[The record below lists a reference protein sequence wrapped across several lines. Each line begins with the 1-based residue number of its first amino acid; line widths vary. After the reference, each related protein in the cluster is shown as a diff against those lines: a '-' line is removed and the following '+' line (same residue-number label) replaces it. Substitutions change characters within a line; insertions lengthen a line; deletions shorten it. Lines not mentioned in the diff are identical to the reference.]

1 MRSPVSRSAER
12 GVTMLVV
19 LVLMSVMLLGAL
31 ALARLTEVGT
41 LATGN
46 MAYHEAA
53 MQASEVGVNTAFVA
67 VQGIA
72 NEDTSVGAWY
82 SSTEMAKDSNGL
94 PAVNWDAA
102 PLVTVGTMNVR
113 YYVERACTVTPVVYA
128 LRQCLV
134 KQIPQPKSRV
144 AGVEELDPPNSKQY
158 RITVRVT
165 DQKGTQTFVQSLV
178 TKG

>member
-1 MRSPVSRSAER
+1 
-12 GVTMLVV
+12 MLVV

-31 ALARLTEVGT
+31 ALARLTEVST

-46 MAYHEAA
+46 MAYHETA
-53 MQASEVGVNTAFVA
+53 MQASEIGINTAFAA
-67 VQGIA
+67 VRAIA
-72 NEDTSVGAWY
+72 NEDTSLAGWY
-82 SSTEMAKDSNGL
+82 WATEQAKDSNGV
-94 PAVNWDAA
+94 PNVDWTAA
-102 PLVTVGTMNVR
+102 PQITVGAMTVR
-113 YYVERACTVTPVVYA
+113 YVAERACTVTPVIYP

-144 AGVEELDPPNSKQY
+144 AGAEELDPPNSKQY

>member
-1 MRSPVSRSAER
+1 
-12 GVTMLVV
+12 MLVV

-31 ALARLTEVGT
+31 ALARLTEVST

-53 MQASEVGVNTAFVA
+53 MQASEVGINTAFAA
-67 VQGIA
+67 VRAIA
-72 NEDTSVGAWY
+72 TEDTSLAGWY
-82 SSTEMAKDSNGL
+82 WSTEQAKDSNGL
-94 PAVNWDAA
+94 PNVDWTSAPQIAVGSM
-102 PLVTVGTMNVR
+102 TVR
-113 YYVERACTVTPVVYA
+113 YVAERACTVTPVVYP

-144 AGVEELDPPNSKQY
+144 AGAEELDPPNSKQY

>member
-1 MRSPVSRSAER
+1 
-12 GVTMLVV
+12 MLVV

-31 ALARLTEVGT
+31 ALARLTEVST

-53 MQASEVGVNTAFVA
+53 MQASEVGINTGFAA
-67 VQGIA
+67 VQAIA
-72 NEDTSVGAWY
+72 NEDTSLAGWY
-82 SSTEMAKDSNGL
+82 WATEQAKDSNGL
-94 PAVNWDAA
+94 PTVDWSSA
-102 PLVTVGTMNVR
+102 PQIAVGTMTVR
-113 YYVERACTVTPVVYA
+113 YVAERACTVTPVVYP

-144 AGVEELDPPNSKQY
+144 AGTEELDPPNSKQY

>member
-1 MRSPVSRSAER
+1 
-12 GVTMLVV
+12 MLVV

-31 ALARLTEVGT
+31 ALARLAEVGT
-41 LATGN
+41 LASGN

-53 MQASEVGVNTAFVA
+53 MQASEVGVNTAFAA
-67 VQGIA
+67 VKAIA
-72 NEDTSVGAWY
+72 AENTSVAGWY
-82 SSTEMAKDSNGL
+82 SSTEVGKDANGL
-94 PAVNWDAA
+94 PNVDWTAA
-102 PLVTVGTMNVR
+102 PQITVGTMTVR
-113 YYVERACTVTPVVYA
+113 YVAERACTSAAPTYP
-128 LRQCLV
+128 LRECLV

-144 AGVEELDPPNSKQY
+144 AGAEELDPPNSKQY